1 MKGLL
6 WIGIW
11 FMGLHDA
18 WGQLA
23 DSSAVVPIGVLTDSL
38 SLPPDTL
45 PQPVVQPPRP
55 KVSVTANLDFR
66 DSFLYRRHVNI
77 WGANAGIVFG
87 EKRHQLTIGY
97 YWLTY
102 DTYLRLIDWHKDAAR
117 RLNLDYYLKTDMY
130 FISTMYWWNLIHN
143 KRWTL
148 TIPLEI
154 GAGLATT
161 IPFDTLRERP
171 INPGR
176 RDFFLPVQA
185 GIYGE
190 WKAHRWI
197 GFGAQLGYRLSLLE
211 TNLKQHYDGVY
222 YSVGVVFYPALLTD
236 TWDWLRGKKS
246 LKAIWR
252 STL

>member
-1 MKGLL
+1 MKWLL
-6 WIGIW
+6 RISIW
-11 FMGLHDA
+11 LVGLHYA
-18 WGQLA
+18 WGQSA
-23 DSSAVVPIGVLTDSL
+23 DSSVVAPISISSDSL
-38 SLPPDTL
+38 ARDTIGQR
-45 PQPVVQPPRP
+45 PARASRP
-55 KVSVTANLDFR
+55 KISLTANLDFR
-66 DSFLYRRHVNI
+66 DSFLYRHHVNI
-77 WGANAGIVFG
+77 WGVNAGIQFG
-87 EKRHQLTIGY
+87 KKRSQLTIGY

-102 DTYLRLIDWHKDAAR
+102 DTYLRLINWRKNVAR
-117 RLNLDYYLKTDMY
+117 RLNLDYYLKTDMH

-148 TIPLEI
+148 SIPLEI

-185 GIYGE
+185 GVYGE

-197 GFGAQLGYRLSLLE
+197 GFGAQLGYRVSVLE
-211 TNLKQHYDGVY
+211 TNLKQRYDGVY

-236 TWDWLRGKKS
+236 TWNVIRGKQS
-246 LKAIWR
+246 LKA
-252 STL
+252 TLRTAL